1 MFLAASC
8 TPLLTTSYH
17 TAAGSVC
24 QTFGEIVSILS
35 CNQNSM
41 SKIRDHVCRRFIA
54 CMPPTRKPTEN
65 QWRIDHQIFFTNL

>member
-8 TPLLTTSYH
+8 TPLLTTSYD

-24 QTFGEIVSILS
+24 QTLDKIVSILS

-41 SKIRDHVCRRFIA
+41 SKIGDHVCRRFLA
-54 CMPPTRKPTEN
+54 CMPQE
-65 QWRIDHQIFFTNL
+65 TN